1 MSSRCR
7 AGAEVQVQRFRC
19 RGSGAER
26 AEVQSWRA
34 AQVQR
39 NTGAEVQVQRF
50 RCRRADGD
58 AGADE
63 VMQRD
68 MVCRETDVEMLR
80 CGGAELQ
87 RC

>member
-1 MSSRCR
+1 MQKCSDAEVLKSRGAGAELQGAEAQRCR
-7 AGAEVQVQRFRC
+7 GAEVQSCIGSEEHRC
-19 RGSGAER
+19 R
-26 AEVQSWRA
+26 
-34 AQVQR
+34 
-39 NTGAEVQVQRF
+39 GAEVQ

-68 MVCRETDVEMLR
+68 MVCRETDMEMLR
-80 CGGAELQ
+80 YRGAELQ